1 MNKSPRYLTAPL
13 LGSLA
18 AFGVSGPV
26 AALTISPIPLYTT
39 SNAKPN
45 VLLMLDNSNSM
56 DEDASG
62 MAVGSFDSSSKSEIA
77 RQVARNLVTQYTGSI
92 NMGLMAYQQGTIEAR
107 SVHKSPYDVSYNP
120 ANYDPTFTGDRAS
133 TTKRSRIAN
142 PADPGNY
149 IYYNVNLPMYAGTG
163 ERGNSF
169 CYSATANAFSH
180 GEDPTLVYNAVYGV
194 NLPRGP
200 WSYYRCFNA
209 KTGSSDTI
217 AADQTPWPARWL
229 GDTAFVPGV
238 ITSTAVSANETTAGY
253 ANPKSAGG
261 GWGAATVYTPTDSDT
276 AQGITDFGA
285 RVASI
290 YTGTAWYASG
300 APGRGF
306 LYTPVAALN
315 STQASTLSNR
325 MACNVPVNP
334 DTGANYTGCV
344 EDASGN
350 GGIRNAGETPIEGT
364 LLTAKEYFT
373 GNLTAAAQGGPQA
386 APPNSCGKNFA
397 VLLTDGLPST
407 DQNGAAVTN
416 TATALTAAATAAEAL
431 KLAGV
436 KTYVVGFALPYGTDP
451 TTLNQIANKGGT
463 SVAYNATDQATLSA
477 AMASIFTN
485 IMAQSGTAS
494 AVGTNTQSVTTNT
507 RLYQALFSNDPA
519 WMGKLV
525 VRQLDLADS
534 NHDGSLVAATPT
546 LCTGAFLPTEPLY
559 SLCPSIRAF
568 PAANDRV
575 IVTNRGNT
583 GIPFRWP
590 ANPAS
595 PAATELAT
603 TQTTSGNVDSAA
615 ILNYLRGDA
624 SNEVRNGGTLRD
636 RPYGV
641 LGDIINSAPVYV
653 DKPHMGY
660 PESIATGSY
669 AAFKTA
675 QNSRTPMLYV
685 GANDGML
692 HAFKA
697 DTLEEK
703 WAYIPSVLF
712 PKLKA
717 LTQTT
722 YTHLFY
728 VDGTPAV
735 SDAYIGGSWKT
746 LLVGG
751 LNYGGKGIYAVDITN
766 PDAVTD
772 ETTAATKILWEYTA
786 DSDADLGY
794 TYSPP
799 VIGKLNNGDWAAIF
813 GNGYNSTNNVPALF
827 IVNLATGAL
836 IKKLETTTPTCG
848 DRSLSGGLGPVN
860 AVDVDGDHVVDY
872 VYGGD
877 LQGSVWKFDLTSNS
891 TAAWSMAY
899 GNRLYTAKDPNGNV
913 QPITTKPLVI
923 KHPTQGSGYMVYF
936 GTGKYLEQADTESAN
951 QQTQTFYGIWD
962 NGSAVSCGRSGLQ
975 QQSINY
981 EFTSDGATWRQLSSN
996 TVDWTTRQGWYLD
1009 LYNLNSSSGSAPA
1022 TNNTGEKV
1030 ISTAVY
1036 RSGRLIFNTLAP
1048 SSATCSAGGT
1058 SYSMIID
1065 PATGGALPYSVF
1077 DVNGDGVFNASD
1089 FRTSAGGTGSG
1100 AKAVSGMSL
1109 GSGIAAA
1116 SVVLNE
1122 SRLNQLA
1129 VSTKSNGD
1137 IANFRIRYGSGVGRI
1152 YWGEAQRPPAL
1163 TIGSGGGGHDDDD

>member
-13 LGSLA
+13 LASLA
-18 AFGVSGPV
+18 VLGVSGPV

-39 SNAKPN
+39 SSAKPN

-62 MAVGSFDSSSKSEIA
+62 AAVGSFASTSKSEIA
-77 RQVARNLVTQYTGSI
+77 RSVARTLIDQYTGTI
-92 NMGLMAYQQGTIEAR
+92 NMGLMSYQQSGIA
-107 SVHKSPYDVSYNP
+107 SGHVHASPYDVSYNP
-120 ANYDPTFTGDRAS
+120 ANFCDNIAGGCPSDMARNDVRKKFRV
-133 TTKRSRIAN
+133 AN
-142 PADPGNY
+142 PSSPGDFL
-149 IYYNVNLPMYAGTG
+149 YYNVNLAFYDTGNAGTA
-163 ERGNSF
+163 F
-169 CYSATANAFSH
+169 CYSPTAIPFADTTADNYAC
-180 GEDPTLVYNAVYGV
+180 
-194 NLPRGP
+194 
-200 WSYYRCFNA
+200 YRT
-209 KTGSSDTI
+209 KTGNSDL
-217 AADQTPWPARWL
+217 DP
-229 GDTAFVPGV
+229 GTAG
-238 ITSTAVSANETTAGY
+238 SGY
-253 ANPKSAGG
+253 ANWFSN
-261 GWGAATVYTPTDSDT
+261 YTFFPTDSDL
-276 AQGITDFGA
+276 AQGISDFGKSM
-285 RVASI
+285 VWFHV
-290 YTGTAWYASG
+290 GTTWFANTS
-300 APGRGF
+300 PGKGY
-306 LYTPVAALN
+306 LHTPVAALDA
-315 STQASTLSNR
+315 TQANTLK
-325 MACNVPVNP
+325 AKLKCNVPAP
-334 DTGANYTGCV
+334 DGADCDHSST
-344 EDASGN
+344 S
-350 GGIRNAGETPIEGT
+350 GGIVNAGLTPIEGSF
-364 LLTAKEYFT
+364 LTAKDYFT
-373 GNLTAAAQGGPQA
+373 GNLSDASQGGPQTRPA
-386 APPNSCGKNFA
+386 NSCGKDFA

-407 DQNGAAVTN
+407 NQNGVAVTN

-494 AVGTNTQSVTTNT
+494 AAGTNTQSVTTNT

-568 PAANDRV
+568 PAANDRI
-575 IVTNRGNT
+575 IVTNRSNT

-603 TQTTSGNVDSAA
+603 TQTASGNVDSVA

-636 RPYGV
+636 RPYGM

-660 PESIATGSY
+660 PESIATDSY

-703 WAYIPSVLF
+703 WAYIPGVLF

-772 ETTAATKILWEYTA
+772 ETSAAAKILWEYTA

-799 VIGKLNNGDWAAIF
+799 IIGKLNNGDWAAIF

-827 IVNLATGAL
+827 IVNLSTGAL

-848 DRSLSGGLGPVN
+848 DRSLSGGMGPVN
-860 AVDVDGDHVVDY
+860 AVDVDGDHIVDY

-877 LQGSVWKFDLTSNS
+877 LQGSIWKFDLTSNS
-891 TAAWSMAY
+891 TASWGMAY
-899 GNRLYTAKDPNGNV
+899 SNRFYTAKDPNGNV

-936 GTGKYLEQADTESAN
+936 GTGKYLEQADTESAG
-951 QQTQTFYGIWD
+951 QQTQTFYGVWD
-962 NGSAVSCGRSGLQ
+962 NGSAVTCGRSGLQ

-996 TVDWTTRQGWYLD
+996 AVDWTTRQGWYLD

-1030 ISTAVY
+1030 IANAVY

-1058 SYSMIID
+1058 SYAMIVD
-1065 PATGGALPYSVF
+1065 PATGGALPYSAF

-1109 GSGIAAA
+1109 GAGIAATA
-1116 SVVLNE
+1116 VVLNE
-1122 SRLNQLA
+1122 SRLNQLS

-1137 IANFRIRYGSGVGRI
+1137 IANYRIRYGSGVGRI

-1163 TIGSGGGGHDDDD
+1163 TIDSGGGSDD